1 MLYLCVQVFHIR
13 IKNIKMT
20 TITIQIEEKGLLK
33 SLIAFCKAL
42 GIRSYSVA
50 ETTKTEN
57 VVLRPDIQK
66 HAQAFAAGSREGLL
80 GFENTEDI
88 KTHFG
93 L

>member
-1 MLYLCVQVFHIR
+1 
-13 IKNIKMT
+13 MT

-42 GIRSYSVA
+42 GIRSYQVENSA
-50 ETTKTEN
+50 KTDN
-57 VVLRPDIQK
+57 VKLRTDIEK
-66 HAQAFAAGSREGLL
+66 HAQTFATGSREGLVR
-80 GFENTEDI
+80 FENTDDL